1 MIRAFLNARPAL
13 TIKSSSWAVSVTL
26 HLLAIFAV
34 LNFPAPASTVEIS
47 PFFQVELLNE
57 KEALKEWSNGIESAS
72 KQLPEKPI
80 KIPVRALAKYV
91 SNTKVVDR
99 SAKENANLD
108 QQNSI
113 SVSNVL
119 ISRNQNSNLKSH
131 ALTTSSKTD
140 PAKPVKTH
148 STKNEPKTKASPKDI
163 AKAVSKMASKVKSKT
178 VSKHSVVSKPDIISE
193 AKIVSQSKF
202 VSEPK
207 VLSPEIAKNKLK
219 TIPKPKPKPKPN
231 STIIA
236 TRTLPIRNPNQETV
250 LTDTSFS
257 DLASRKPEYID
268 KNAFNDKA
276 TDNDKTGLDT
286 RLSSQLKKPA
296 QQNRHLETAS
306 DSKSPTKQ
314 MGISLNKTL
323 ATAPDAEQIQ
333 TKIFRGEKSDN
344 FEKINNK
351 KTLILDRLEN
361 TPDTKTASISADLY
375 NQNQSIITQTQF
387 STSTTESAIKKQLLK
402 NWAATIRSDI
412 IERTLESK
420 LSSDVRISFKIS
432 RTGEI
437 LNIETI
443 GKSVT
448 NESIKNFI
456 DVIRTSGKFPMAPQG
471 LKLDYVTF
479 PVNFRSRG

>member
-1 MIRAFLNARPAL
+1 MPRPAL

-57 KEALKEWSNGIESAS
+57 KEALKEWANGIESAS

-80 KIPVRALAKYV
+80 KIPMRARAKYV

-113 SVSNVL
+113 SISNVL

-140 PAKPVKTH
+140 STKPVKTH

-207 VLSPEIAKNKLK
+207 VLSPEISKNKLK
-219 TIPKPKPKPKPN
+219 QFPKPKPKPN

-257 DLASRKPEYID
+257 DLASRKPEYMD

-276 TDNDKTGLDT
+276 TGNHKTDLDA
-286 RLSSQLKKPA
+286 RLSSQPKKPD
-296 QQNRHLETAS
+296 QQNRRLVTAS
-306 DSKSPTKQ
+306 DSKSPTNQ

-323 ATAPDAEQIQ
+323 AAAPDAEQIQ
-333 TKIFRGEKSDN
+333 TKIFEGKKSDN
-344 FEKINNK
+344 FGKINSK
-351 KTLILDRLEN
+351 KTLILDLLEN
-361 TPDTKTASISADLY
+361 TPDTKTASINADLY
-375 NQNQSIITQTQF
+375 NQNQSFTTQTQF
-387 STSTTESAIKKQLLK
+387 STSTKELAIKKQLLK

-412 IERTLESK
+412 VERTLESK

-437 LNIETI
+437 LSIETI

>member
-1 MIRAFLNARPAL
+1 
-13 TIKSSSWAVSVTL
+13 
-26 HLLAIFAV
+26 
-34 LNFPAPASTVEIS
+34 
-47 PFFQVELLNE
+47 
-57 KEALKEWSNGIESAS
+57 
-72 KQLPEKPI
+72 
-80 KIPVRALAKYV
+80 
-91 SNTKVVDR
+91 
-99 SAKENANLD
+99 
-108 QQNSI
+108 
-113 SVSNVL
+113 
-119 ISRNQNSNLKSH
+119 
-131 ALTTSSKTD
+131 
-140 PAKPVKTH
+140 
-148 STKNEPKTKASPKDI
+148 
-163 AKAVSKMASKVKSKT
+163 
-178 VSKHSVVSKPDIISE
+178 
-193 AKIVSQSKF
+193 
-202 VSEPK
+202 
-207 VLSPEIAKNKLK
+207 
-219 TIPKPKPKPKPN
+219 
-231 STIIA
+231 
-236 TRTLPIRNPNQETV
+236 
-250 LTDTSFS
+250 
-257 DLASRKPEYID
+257 
-268 KNAFNDKA
+268 
-276 TDNDKTGLDT
+276 
-286 RLSSQLKKPA
+286 
-296 QQNRHLETAS
+296 
-306 DSKSPTKQ
+306 